1 MAWVVLV
8 FLWVLGRTLLQQA
21 HPRFFFLGLI
31 LFKLNGCYLTATN
44 AYCLTFKINSYGR
57 DMEIN

>member
-21 HPRFFFLGLI
+21 HPRFFFWAFQ
-31 LFKLNGCYLTATN
+31 LFKLNGCYLW
-44 AYCLTFKINSYGR
+44 
-57 DMEIN
+57 